1 MKGAK
6 AFSDMSTA
14 PADEKVRRFL
24 EALTDREHSKYF
36 HDDGFPR
43 RFLAED
49 AEAALFW
56 FNFILAE
63 NKRQCAV
70 LKMVQEALGSNA
82 LGEGRE
88 RPNAEIT
95 GG

>member
-24 EALTDREHSKYF
+24 EALTDREHPKYF

-70 LKMVQEALGSNA
+70 LKMVQEALGSNVEVSGA
-82 LGEGRE
+82 GTASAGLPG
-88 RPNAEIT
+88 
-95 GG
+95 